1 MKSSPSWFRSQR
13 LCVLTVRSE
22 TRVQILS
29 YNINERPQN
38 TSGSSA
44 SLSFPRARA
53 AAAGRAEGRQVESR
67 KSWQNIFF
75 YFSPVSRVIKTLFI
89 ARKTETNP
97 CCPLRASVAALLLFI
112 FFPGEMFLFKGE
124 KLSRTFL

>member
-53 AAAGRAEGRQVESR
+53 AAAGRAEGRQVESL

-75 YFSPVSRVIKTLFI
+75 ISHQ
-89 ARKTETNP
+89 
-97 CCPLRASVAALLLFI
+97 
-112 FFPGEMFLFKGE
+112 FLE
-124 KLSRTFL
+124 S